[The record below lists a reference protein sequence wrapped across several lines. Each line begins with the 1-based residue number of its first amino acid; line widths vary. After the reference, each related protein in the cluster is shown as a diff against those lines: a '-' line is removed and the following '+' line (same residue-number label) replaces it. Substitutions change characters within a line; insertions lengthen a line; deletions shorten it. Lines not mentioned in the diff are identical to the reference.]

1 MVVPARHIHLEDKA
15 LLANSVQTQS
25 MDSYISSFAM
35 AMGKKINI
43 NVHDANIGAI
53 DNQLDMIT
61 QQNRA
66 TFQALVSYHGQLESL
81 RALTSVIQS
90 SYALIKDGV
99 IRKDFHDNEVF
110 AELTQELSSLVDEVR
125 DTELNK
131 LDQLANLAYLHQY
144 AGEFGEYQVTD
155 ADRQTALKEKNKVVD
170 QINQLEKDLAL
181 NTTIKV
187 MSYEPN
193 KRTDTTKQQTS
204 ESELY
209 NSLTPEQ
216 QNKFPNF
223 PQQVQEQT
231 VLRELHLLTRPVHQ
245 LSQQSKT

>member
-1 MVVPARHIHLEDKA
+1 
-15 LLANSVQTQS
+15 
-25 MDSYISSFAM
+25 
-35 AMGKKINI
+35 
-43 NVHDANIGAI
+43 
-53 DNQLDMIT
+53 
-61 QQNRA
+61 
-66 TFQALVSYHGQLESL
+66 
-81 RALTSVIQS
+81 
-90 SYALIKDGV
+90 
-99 IRKDFHDNEVF
+99 
-110 AELTQELSSLVDEVR
+110 
-125 DTELNK
+125 
-131 LDQLANLAYLHQY
+131 
-144 AGEFGEYQVTD
+144 
-155 ADRQTALKEKNKVVD
+155 
-170 QINQLEKDLAL
+170 
-181 NTTIKV
+181 